1 MTATGSTRK
10 DDAPPPTLTGGRGRF
25 ADPGFR
31 WLATVGGAS
40 VLGLLAW
47 MIISTSIDAWP
58 VFQKEGLAFFTG
70 NTWQPGGSRT
80 EITGT
85 YQARDYLWGTFYTSV
100 IALLVAVP
108 LAVGIALYLTE
119 VASRRIKG
127 TLTNL
132 VDLLA
137 GIPSVVYGLWGIIFL
152 VPVMRPVMGFT
163 ADTLGRIVPP
173 LFGEPVQVRNYFL
186 AGVVLGI
193 MILPIISAVS
203 REVIATVPADERHAA
218 FGLGATR
225 WEVMRLVVLPRARPG
240 IVGATMLGLGR
251 ALGETIAVLLL
262 VGGSASL
269 ETRVFAPGQTIAGQI
284 ASQFRESSPEAIQG
298 LVALG
303 VALFLLTILVNV
315 GARLIVSRMG
325 HVTGDAAL

>member
-1 MTATGSTRK
+1 V
-10 DDAPPPTLTGGRGRF
+10 
-25 ADPGFR
+25 
-31 WLATVGGAS
+31 TVSGVS
-40 VLGLLAW
+40 VLGILAW
-47 MIISTSIDAWP
+47 MIISTSLDAWP
-58 VFQKEGLAFFTG
+58 VFQKEGLGFFTG
-70 NTWQPGGSRT
+70 NTWRPGQSRS

-85 YQARDYLWGTFYTSV
+85 YQARDFLWGTFYTSI
-100 IALLVAVP
+100 IALLFAVP

-119 VASRRIKG
+119 LAPQRIKG

-137 GIPSVVYGLWGIIFL
+137 GIPSVVYGLWGVIFL
-152 VPVMRPVMGFT
+152 LPVMRPVMFFV
-163 ADTLGRIVPP
+163 ADTVGRLVPP
-173 LFGEPVQVRNYFL
+173 VFGGPVQVRNYFL
-186 AGVVLGI
+186 AGLVLGI

-203 REVIATVPADERHAA
+203 REVIATVPVDERHAA

-225 WEVMRLVVLPRARPG
+225 WEVMKEVVLPRARPG
-240 IVGATMLGLGR
+240 IIGATMLGLGR

-262 VGGSASL
+262 VGGSARL
-269 ETRVFAPGQTIAGQI
+269 DVAVFGPGQTIAGQI

-315 GARLIVSRMG
+315 AARLIVARMG
-325 HVTGDAAL
+325 HITGDAAL